1 MVSSWLDTANRMAFG
16 GDQMQAPDRS
26 NNLEKA
32 LSNYHFSDLQ
42 FLTEEDGDV
51 MKFSTSPKHG
61 RGQEV
66 LIRVIDGL
74 FVVYTDLYVE
84 NGDSPNKDDYQK
96 VISMYQLFD
105 GEAQL
110 NFRNGTACFIKKN
123 DIVNFA
129 GNVEFE
135 STTSYQSHFVSVGL
149 LCYYDELLEALNSLR
164 LDTAVLKTY
173 YQDVSTR
180 QDVLI
185 YDNDLS
191 FSAVAKLLKDA
202 VLSENIYLVKA
213 KALELLYLGITNYV
227 KFQDA
232 SRQKYNRKLLERIAK
247 AKAQIDQNPQHTV
260 TIPELAEYCG
270 ISPTYFK
277 KIFKDC
283 YGVQPHRYLIQRRL
297 EEAKELLAKT
307 DTSIAHI
314 AEQLGF
320 VSSSRFAE
328 TFKREYGFLPSAYR
342 KEMNS

>member
-1 MVSSWLDTANRMAFG
+1 
-16 GDQMQAPDRS
+16 MQAPDRS
-26 NNLEKA
+26 NRIEKD
-32 LSNYHFSDLQ
+32 LTNYHFSDLQ

-61 RGQEV
+61 SGQEI

-84 NGDSPNKDDYQK
+84 NGNSPNKDDYQK

-110 NFRNGTACFIKKN
+110 NFKNGTACLIKKN

-129 GNVEFE
+129 GNAEFE
-135 STTSYQSHFVSVGL
+135 NTTSYQSHFVSVGL
-149 LCYYDELLEALNSLR
+149 LCYYEELLEALQGLH
-164 LDTAVLKTY
+164 LDTEGLKSY
-173 YQDVSTR
+173 YHDVSAR
-180 QDVLI
+180 REVLI
-185 YDNDLS
+185 YNSDLQ
-191 FSAVAKLLKDA
+191 FSTVAKLLKDA

-213 KALELLYLGITNYV
+213 KALELLYFGITNYV
-227 KFQDA
+227 KFMDEP
-232 SRQKYNRKLLERIAK
+232 RQKYNRKLLERIAK
-247 AKAQIDQNPQHTV
+247 AKAQIEQNPQHSV

-277 KIFKDC
+277 TIFKDC
-283 YGVQPHRYLIQRRL
+283 YGVQPHRYLTQRRL

-307 DTSIAHI
+307 DMSIAHI

-328 TFKREYGFLPSAYR
+328 TFKKEYGFLPSAYR
-342 KEMNS
+342 KEMKS

>member
-1 MVSSWLDTANRMAFG
+1 MKTPNI
-16 GDQMQAPDRS
+16 
-26 NNLEKA
+26 EKD
-32 LSNYHFSDLQ
+32 LTNYHFSDLQ

-61 RGQEV
+61 SGQEI

-74 FVVYTDLYVE
+74 FVVYTDLYVQ

-110 NFRNGTACFIKKN
+110 NFKSGTACLIKKN
-123 DIVNFA
+123 DIANFA
-129 GNVEFE
+129 GNAEFE

-149 LCYYDELLEALNSLR
+149 LCYYEELLEALYGLR
-164 LDTAVLKTY
+164 LDTAGLKSY
-173 YQDVSTR
+173 YQDVSAR
-180 QDVLI
+180 REVLI
-185 YDNDLS
+185 YNNDLQ

-202 VLSENIYLVKA
+202 VLSENMYLVKA

-227 KFQDA
+227 KFKDKP
-232 SRQKYNRKLLERIAK
+232 RQKYNRKLLERIAK
-247 AKAQIDQNPQHTV
+247 AKAQIEQNPQHSV

-277 KIFKDC
+277 TIFKDC
-283 YGVQPHRYLIQRRL
+283 YGVQPHRYLTQRRL

-307 DTSIAHI
+307 DMSIAHI

-342 KEMNS
+342 KEMKS